1 MIPWLF
7 LSLACTPV
15 STPSTKHDYLQDE
28 ANVFRE
34 CPALW
39 SSYPAF
45 FEQALP
51 VKLARLHELTEKIVD
66 EDALLDE
73 CSLFEYILLDRQ
85 IAANEESEDVKRR
98 LINVSESPQIRR
110 QRLDLLLNLFR
121 ENIKEH
127 IELRRSYAE
136 LDALLQR
143 QREQNLIQIKKSKE
157 IEKKLFLLNKLER
170 NIDKKESALSKPYT
184 EVVSDEKP

>member
-7 LSLACTPV
+7 LSVACTPV
-15 STPSTKHDYLQDE
+15 STPTRTHADLQDE
-28 ANVFRE
+28 ANVFWE

-45 FEQALP
+45 YEQALP
-51 VKLARLHELTEKIVD
+51 VKLARLHELTEKIID

-85 IAANEESEDVKRR
+85 IAANGDSEDVKRR
-98 LINVSESPQIRR
+98 LISVSESPRIRR
-110 QRLDLLLNLFR
+110 QRLELLLELFR

-127 IELRRSYAE
+127 IELRRAFTE
-136 LDALLQR
+136 LDASLRR
-143 QREQNLIQIKKSKE
+143 QREQNLIQIKKSRE
-157 IEKKLFLLNKLER
+157 LEKKLFLLNKLER